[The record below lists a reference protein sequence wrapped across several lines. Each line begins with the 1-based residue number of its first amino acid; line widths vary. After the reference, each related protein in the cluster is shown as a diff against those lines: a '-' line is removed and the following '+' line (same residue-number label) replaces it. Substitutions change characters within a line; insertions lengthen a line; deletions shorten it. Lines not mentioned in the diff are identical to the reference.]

1 MKTFNPN
8 PKINLLEK
16 TPGEHESEFKPII
29 PAYERFQAVFSIL
42 TSESVVQEVLGI
54 YEMISTK
61 ENSSKIAEINKA
73 YY

>member
-1 MKTFNPN
+1 M
-8 PKINLLEK
+8 
-16 TPGEHESEFKPII
+16 
-29 PAYERFQAVFSIL
+29 FSLL

-61 ENSSKIAEINKA
+61 ENISKIAEINKA